1 MKSLVSDMAGYIPY
15 GYNRGE
21 KDKEAEKEEELRKE
35 MIVRQFLT
43 REARERLANL
53 ALVNP
58 ELVKRVKD
66 LILSLALSNRIN
78 EPITDSQLKKL
89 LYEIQRKM
97 KKEYRFRGLW

>member
-1 MKSLVSDMAGYIPY
+1 MTGYFPY
-15 GYNRGE
+15 GYDRSN
-21 KDKEAEKEEELRKE
+21 KDKEAEEEELRRE
-35 MIVRQFLT
+35 RIVRQFLT

-58 ELVKRVKD
+58 ELVEKVKE
-66 LILSLALSNRIN
+66 LIVSLVLSDKIS

-89 LYEIQRKM
+89 LYEIQKKM